1 MDWSQLNSTPRVA
14 HSPAVPTAG
23 GSGSNANVPATPTP
37 AARTLPPTQ
46 PLTQAS
52 QASQP
57 LSQAMAY
64 YPNVYGQLQPGYGAG
79 IGASQPTIP
88 AKRLSDQMEAL
99 GTQMTTTQGSQP
111 WRDDDEDEGGEDNE
125 LAAADELFVIINT
138 NVVGIQYYDGEC
150 DFFPTPSIFHTLFTH
165 PPTPA
170 SFLPSPF
177 PFLHSYIAYIGLV
190 GPGESVNLQR
200 EPGNPYDRNA
210 IQVKNFAREQVGH
223 IPRDTAKN
231 LAGLMDRNMVSIE
244 AVINDGNCEFVIR
257 YGERRSDVDGFYD
270 LVVGRPA
277 SKSQKYQ
284 LNMCVHILR
293 L

>member
-1 MDWSQLNSTPRVA
+1 MSDFCLYSSAYLHLNINDCSRDRTGDRNKIKRAVKSGIIPDVDKSAALKKVDWSQLNSTPRVA

-46 PLTQAS
+46 PYTQAS

-64 YPNVYGQLQPGYGAG
+64 YPNVYGGLQPGYGAGAG

-150 DFFPTPSIFHTLFTH
+150 DFFPTPSIFHSLFTH

-170 SFLPSPF
+170 SFLPS
-177 PFLHSYIAYIGLV
+177 FLPLFLFYTLNIS
-190 GPGESVNLQR
+190 
-200 EPGNPYDRNA
+200 
-210 IQVKNFAREQVGH
+210 H
-223 IPRDTAKN
+223 I
-231 LAGLMDRNMVSIE
+231 
-244 AVINDGNCEFVIR
+244 
-257 YGERRSDVDGFYD
+257 
-270 LVVGRPA
+270 
-277 SKSQKYQ
+277 
-284 LNMCVHILR
+284 
-293 L
+293 